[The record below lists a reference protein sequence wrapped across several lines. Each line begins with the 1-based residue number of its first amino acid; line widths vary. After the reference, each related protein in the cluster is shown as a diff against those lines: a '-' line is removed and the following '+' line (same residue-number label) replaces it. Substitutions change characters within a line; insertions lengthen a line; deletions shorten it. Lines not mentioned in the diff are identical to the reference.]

1 MQLLIIRHAIAE
13 DRELFAASGQDD
25 SERPLTKDGR
35 KRMRAAAAGLAEV
48 APAVD
53 LLATS
58 PFVRATQ
65 TADIVAA
72 AFRRPPTHPVDAL
85 TPERPASD
93 FVKWLHAVED
103 AMVVAV
109 VGHEPHLGRLVS
121 WLTTARKQ
129 PFMELRKGGA
139 CLLDLGGAPA
149 PGTARIVWALTPKQL
164 RRLADD

>member
-13 DRELFAASGQDD
+13 DREAFAASGQDD

-35 KRMRAAAAGLAEV
+35 KKMRRAAAGLAEV

-65 TADIVAA
+65 TADIIAA
-72 AFRRPPTHPVDAL
+72 ALRRPPTHSVDAL

-93 FVKWLHAVED
+93 FVKWLQEVED
-103 AMVVAV
+103 AAVVAA
-109 VGHEPHLGRLVS
+109 VGHEPHLGRLVG
-121 WLTTARKQ
+121 WLATARKQ

-139 CLLDLGGAPA
+139 CLLDLGAAPA
-149 PGTARIVWALTPKQL
+149 PGTAHLVWALTPKQL
-164 RRLADD
+164 RRLAGD